1 MTIIWRDNLKLHDF
15 NIICRIKDTIKL
27 VKLVYIIN
35 KVKGSKLSLFPIIRK
50 VNVIQN

>member
-1 MTIIWRDNLKLHDF
+1 MTIHDF
-15 NIICRIKDTIKL
+15 NIICKIKDTIKL
-27 VKLVYIIN
+27 VKLVYITN